1 MTLTSDSKGSMSR
14 VRGLPIVHARVIMK
28 LKAREFREATRLTMC
43 SEAHGITNNAVC
55 YMKQLGFSL
64 GGESKTEHKRTIVE
78 PTATL
83 MLSDNSSLTETL
95 TAVIHSE
102 MVSAIENE
110 RI

>member
-1 MTLTSDSKGSMSR
+1 
-14 VRGLPIVHARVIMK
+14 
-28 LKAREFREATRLTMC
+28 
-43 SEAHGITNNAVC
+43 
-55 YMKQLGFSL
+55 MKQLGFSS
-64 GGESKTEHKRTIVE
+64 GGESKPEHKRTIVE

-102 MVSAIENE
+102 MLSAIENE